1 MNLNNQVSYTKF
13 SSQAKARATTTSPNE
28 LKAAAVR
35 KGSGHENVE
44 DCLPYSS
51 GLTAVCEAHFLK
63 PDGDRGESL
72 ALRKDSATQVKKAKR
87 DIKLRKPSPTQWS
100 FQRLP
105 CLASPEASR
114 EEVQTLQSHHLIS
127 LQDLSLSLCSMWL
140 PCSNYYGS
148 QDAMSATLQSKIL
161 I

>member
-1 MNLNNQVSYTKF
+1 MNLNNQVSYTEF
-13 SSQAKARATTTSPNE
+13 SNQAKARATTTSPNE
-28 LKAAAVR
+28 LKAAAVG
-35 KGSGHENVE
+35 KGSGHETVE

-72 ALRKDSATQVKKAKR
+72 ALRKDPATQVKKAKR

-100 FQRLP
+100 LQRLP

-114 EEVQTLQSHHLIS
+114 EEVQTLQSRHPL

-140 PCSNYYGS
+140 PCSNHYGS
-148 QDAMSATLQSKIL
+148 KDAMSATLQSRIL